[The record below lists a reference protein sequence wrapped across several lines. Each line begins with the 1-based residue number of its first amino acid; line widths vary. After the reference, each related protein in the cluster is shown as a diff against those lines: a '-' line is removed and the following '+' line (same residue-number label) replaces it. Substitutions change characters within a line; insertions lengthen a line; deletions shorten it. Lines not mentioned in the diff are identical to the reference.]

1 MHFSVSNGVKQGGV
15 LSPVLFCVYFGGL
28 LHKLIDAG
36 YGCYI
41 GHDFAGVLAYAD
53 DVVLLAPSAS
63 AMRMMALCDEFCGD
77 LARGKNIQMQR
88 PVDDWCFLINHAVR

>member
-63 AMRMMALCDEFCGD
+63 AMRMMLALCDEFCGD
-77 LARGKNIQMQR
+77 PARGKNI
-88 PVDDWCFLINHAVR
+88 